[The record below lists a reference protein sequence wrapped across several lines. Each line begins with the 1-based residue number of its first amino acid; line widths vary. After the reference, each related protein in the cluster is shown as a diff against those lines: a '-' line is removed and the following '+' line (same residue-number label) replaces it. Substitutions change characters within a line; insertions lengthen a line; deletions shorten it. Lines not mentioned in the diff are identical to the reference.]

1 MKNFDFLAKQGK
13 LKREFWELDGV
24 ENESFVWRDRPGLLI
39 LSGKHGDE
47 YGVIGCVKEVIA
59 ENIER
64 CPSFLFIPE
73 VSPSAVRQRTRT
85 NEEGKDINRMFC
97 NSTKSAEV
105 GLIFKILEDRQFST
119 CLSFHEDSESPQ
131 FYLYDIFGPN
141 LEGTDILKKLR
152 KEVKSLGLG
161 LLNGVDDSD
170 DPMLGNFFKDGY
182 KYFPPQKPYTNIDG
196 TFSSWAFS
204 KGIVE
209 RYLNPE
215 IPGKIPL
222 GLKKKAVEAVFD
234 NLIFRQSF

>member
-1 MKNFDFLAKQGK
+1 MKNFDLLVKQGR
-13 LKREFWELDGV
+13 LESEHRELNGV
-24 ENESFVWRDRPGLLI
+24 ENESFARGEKPGLLI

-47 YGVIGCVKEVIA
+47 YEVIGCVKEVIA

-64 CPSFLFIPE
+64 CPSFLFIPK
-73 VSPSAVRQRTRT
+73 VSPSAVRRRRRT

-97 NSTKSAEV
+97 NGTKSAEV
-105 GLIFKILEDRQFST
+105 RLIFKILDGRQFST
-119 CLSFHEDSESPQ
+119 CLSFHEDPESSQ
-131 FYLYDIFGPN
+131 FYLYDVFGPN
-141 LEGTDILKKLR
+141 LEGTNILKKLR

-161 LLNGVDDSD
+161 LLNSVDDPD
-170 DPMLGNFFKDGY
+170 DPVLGNIFKDGY
-182 KYFPPQKPYTNIDG
+182 KHFLSQKPYTNIDG

-204 KGIVE
+204 KGIIE

-222 GLKKKAVEAVFD
+222 GLKKKVVEAVFD